1 MNKKQILIT
10 AATLGMS
17 GIILGAL
24 GAHALE
30 GKIDPEQIVSFKTA
44 VRYQVWHALALL
56 FLFSVDSK
64 NLNTKKIAIFW
75 TIGVL
80 LFSGSIYFLSLRD
93 LINLPLSWLGP
104 VTPLGGLLMIF
115 GWFLLFLSAF
125 RLK

>member
-1 MNKKQILIT
+1 MNNKQILIT

-64 NLNTKKIAIFW
+64 KLNTKKIAIFW

-93 LINLPLSWLGP
+93 LINLPLTWLGP